1 MSNRTQKLH
10 LFLDEKVADPFEIQA
25 NANDATFGYASKPL
39 KFNGDVQYKNG
50 AVYTSLLSKF
60 GLVDQSQ
67 TTEYNRATSAETL
80 LNGLVVS
87 EGVLARGAELVLR
100 TDLSDEVK
108 RATEIDGLF
117 QSALS
122 AETLARSGADTKLT
136 TDLSFEVG
144 RAGASETLLMSFI
157 TGEQTARSNG
167 DTILAGLI
175 DTERTERKASDSA
188 EAKTRADADTAL
200 GVLISAEVVDRQNN
214 IVGVSSMLEGYITAE
229 AKSRSD
235 ADIALSARV
244 DFLTVNVDA
253 KKMDSLSEIVNR
265 MNATGADVY
274 TRLATIE
281 AVLEQLRGS
290 SIYSGAQAGFTA
302 GVPASL

>member
-10 LFLDEKVADPFEIQA
+10 LFLDEKVSDPFEIQA

-67 TTEYNRATSAETL
+67 TTEYNRAVSAETL

-117 QSALS
+117 QSALG

-167 DTILAGLI
+167 DTIIAGLI

-200 GVLISAEVVDRQNN
+200 TILISAEVVDRQNN
-214 IVGVSSMLEGYITAE
+214 IVGVSSMLQGYITAE
-229 AKSRSD
+229 ANTARA
-235 ADIALSARV
+235 ADILLYQLG
-244 DFLTVNVDA
+244 LT
-253 KKMDSLSEIVNR
+253 
-265 MNATGADVY
+265 
-274 TRLATIE
+274 
-281 AVLEQLRGS
+281 
-290 SIYSGAQAGFTA
+290 F
-302 GVPASL
+302 